1 MKFLIYKLDFE
12 KLFRI
17 LELLNKLYLEKG
29 LNFIASLKVRVCRTF
44 DENEA
49 NVNSKASFLG

>member
-1 MKFLIYKLDFE
+1 MIILFYRLDFE

-17 LELLNKLYLEKG
+17 LDLLNKLYLGKG
-29 LNFIASLKVRVCRTF
+29 LNFIASLKVRVRRTF

-49 NVNSKASFLG
+49 NVNSKASFF